1 MKNKVMKTSA
11 MLLTVAMAAGMVAC
25 GQNATVESTVTPAPG
40 KTESTVVKETP
51 VISYWMELN
60 GNVAANYTSMEDTA
74 FAKNLQAATGVDIE
88 FEHPAVGQT
97 AEQFNLMLSNKVL
110 PDIIEYSWLGYSGGP
125 AKAIEDE
132 VIIPLNDV
140 IDQYMPNLKAYLA
153 ANPEIDKMIKTD
165 EGVYYCVPFIRG
177 GDTLLTSMG
186 PMLRGDWLEEL
197 GLEVPTTIDEWE
209 VVLTAFKEKKG
220 ATAPFTYQYASGG
233 LTNNNPFAYAYGV
246 CRQFY
251 VGDDGKVHYGAI
263 EEGYKEYLMTMNKWM
278 EAGLIDVDLATLTGD
293 QVAAKITN
301 GSAGAAF
308 GYCGSALGTW
318 TTSGQASDPN
328 FTLVAAPY
336 PTTVKGATP
345 EMGQMDN
352 NYIGTGSAAI
362 STSCKDVE
370 AAATLLDYAFGEEGS
385 LLYNFGEEG
394 KSYVMENGKAVY
406 TDEVL
411 KNPNGLSITHAMAGY
426 IRANY
431 NGPFVQSEEYAAQ
444 YYQLDTQKEAL
455 KLWSSTNMA
464 KHRIPPTTP
473 TVDES
478 KEQAQILGEITAIR
492 DEWTLKFI
500 RGDVGFDQWDAY
512 VKTIED
518 LGIARVLEIQNAAL
532 ERYNAR

>member
-1 MKNKVMKTSA
+1 MKNKILKA
-11 MLLTVAMAAGMVAC
+11 GALLLTVAMTAGCMVGC
-25 GQNATVESTVTPAPG
+25 GQ
-40 KTESTVVKETP
+40 KTSVGSNTTETP
-51 VISYWMELN
+51 VITYWMELN
-60 GNVAANYTSMEDTA
+60 GNVAANFTSMEDTN
-74 FAKNLQAATGVDIE
+74 FAKNLQEATGIDIQY
-88 FEHPAVGQT
+88 EHPAVGQT
-97 AEQFNLMLSNKVL
+97 AEQFNLMLSNKTL

-140 IDQYMPNLKAYLA
+140 IDKHMPNLKAYLE

-165 EGVYYCVPFIRG
+165 DGVYYCVPFIRG

-186 PMLRGDWLEEL
+186 LMLRGDWLKEL

-209 VVLTAFKEKKG
+209 TVLTAFKEKKG
-220 ATAPFTYQYASGG
+220 AVAPFTYQYASGG
-233 LTNNNPFAYAYGV
+233 LSNNNPFAYAYGV

-251 VGDDGKVHYGAI
+251 IGDDGKVHYGAI
-263 EEGYKEYLMTMNKWM
+263 EDGYKEYLMTMNKWM

-301 GSAGAAF
+301 GSAGASF

-328 FTLVAAPY
+328 FILVAAPY
-336 PTTVKGATP
+336 PTTEKGATP

-362 STSCKDVE
+362 STSCKNVE
-370 AAATLLDYAFGEEGS
+370 AAAKLLDYAFGEAGS

-394 KSYVMENGKAVY
+394 KSYTMENGKAVY

-478 KEQAQILGEITAIR
+478 SEQAQILGEITSIR

-512 VKTIED
+512 VKTIKD
-518 LGIARVLEIQNAAL
+518 LGIDRVLEIQNAAL